1 MNEFILSI
9 LASLVASYIIY
20 LCNKIKNHFS
30 SANRKSG
37 CELNIKIK
45 FKKF

>member
-9 LASLVASYIIY
+9 LASLIATYIIY
-20 LCNKIKNHFS
+20 LCKKIKNHFS
-30 SANRKSG
+30 DANRKSG
-37 CELNIKIK
+37 YELDVKIK